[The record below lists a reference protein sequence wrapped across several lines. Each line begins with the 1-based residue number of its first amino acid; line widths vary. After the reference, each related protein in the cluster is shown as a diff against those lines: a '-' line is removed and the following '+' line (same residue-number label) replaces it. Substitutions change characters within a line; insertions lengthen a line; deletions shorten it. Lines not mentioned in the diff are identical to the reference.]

1 MKRLALLWIIVVFF
15 GTSCLEAGQ
24 KSPTS
29 KKDYLQDFDP
39 AARWDFDGLV
49 GRRVECE
56 RGELASNGRRRR
68 IPH

>member
-29 KKDYLQDFDP
+29 KKDYLQGFRSGCP
-39 AARWDFDGLV
+39 VGFRWGWSVD
-49 GRRVECE
+49 
-56 RGELASNGRRRR
+56 ASM
-68 IPH
+68 